1 MNEKNINPFEFASEI
16 NAWMQSMGNLWSQ
29 MQNQSNS
36 GNSQST
42 SNQQGNPTGQTTQD
56 AIAASLKN
64 WQAFLQTLSTPESML
79 AFFKSSR
86 AMPEM
91 MAQLSH
97 GSMDNL
103 MELHQRILQHINRL
117 GESVESYQFQNMDEN
132 PNQIWGDFYENEL
145 RQFFQLPQLGLMRQ
159 YQERL
164 NQAVDKYHL
173 LQSKLSEYLN
183 LLSIPITRTA
193 GVMQEKLS
201 EMMEKGELPD
211 DSRVYYNM
219 WIKVLEG
226 HFMTLFQTPEYT
238 TTQAL
243 TLNALADF
251 STARDA
257 VLEDVLL
264 LLPVARQTD
273 LDDMARELYE
283 LKKRVKKLEK
293 TLHQTVNQ

>member
-1 MNEKNINPFEFASEI
+1 MNEKTLNPFEFASEI
-16 NAWMQSMGNLWSQ
+16 NTWMQSMGNLWSE
-29 MQNQSNS
+29 MQNQSNRQTS
-36 GNSQST
+36 PST
-42 SNQQGNPTGQTTQD
+42 SNQQESPTGQTPQD
-56 AIAASLKN
+56 TIAASLKN
-64 WQAFLQTLSTPESML
+64 WQAFLQTLSTPESIL
-79 AFFKSSR
+79 AFFKSSG
-86 AMPEM
+86 AIPEM
-91 MAQLSH
+91 MVQLSH
-97 GSMDNL
+97 GSMDNM
-103 MELHQRILQHINRL
+103 MELHQRILQHISRL

-132 PNQIWGDFYENEL
+132 PNQIWSDLYENEF

-173 LQSKLSEYLN
+173 LQSKLSEFLN

-201 EMMEKGELPD
+201 AMMEKGELPD
-211 DSRVYYNM
+211 DTRVYYDM

-238 TTQAL
+238 KTQAL

-283 LKKRVKKLEK
+283 LKKQVKKLEK
-293 TLHQTVNQ
+293 ALHQTVNQ

>member
-1 MNEKNINPFEFASEI
+1 
-16 NAWMQSMGNLWSQ
+16 MQSMGNLWSEV
-29 MQNQSNS
+29 QNQSNP
-36 GNSQST
+36 GDTQST
-42 SNQQGNPTGQTTQD
+42 SNQRGEPTGQTTQN
-56 AIAASLKN
+56 AIEASLKN

-79 AFFKSSR
+79 AFFKSSG

-91 MAQLSH
+91 MAQLSN
-97 GSMDNL
+97 GSVDNM
-103 MELHQRILQHINRL
+103 MELHRWILQHISRL

-132 PNQIWGDFYENEL
+132 PNQIWSEFYENEF

-238 TTQAL
+238 NTQAL

-293 TLHQTVNQ
+293 ALHQTVNQ

>member
-1 MNEKNINPFEFASEI
+1 MNEKTLNPFEFASEI
-16 NAWMQSMGNLWSQ
+16 NAWMQSMGNLWSE
-29 MQNQSNS
+29 MQNQSNTE
-36 GNSQST
+36 NNQST
-42 SNQQGNPTGQTTQD
+42 LNHQKSQTGQTTQD
-56 AIAASLKN
+56 TIAATLKN
-64 WQAFLQTLSTPESML
+64 WQAFLRTLSTPESIL
-79 AFFKSSR
+79 SFLKSSG

-91 MAQLSH
+91 LVQLSY
-97 GSMDNL
+97 GSMDNM
-103 MELHQRILQHINRL
+103 MELHKRILQHISRL

-132 PNQIWGDFYENEL
+132 PNQIWNDFYESEF

-164 NQAVDKYHL
+164 NQAADKYHL

-201 EMMEKGELPD
+201 EMMENGELPD
-211 DSRVYYNM
+211 DTRVYYNM

-226 HFMTLFQTPEYT
+226 HFMTLFQTPEYAE
-238 TTQAL
+238 TQAL
-243 TLNALADF
+243 MLNALADF